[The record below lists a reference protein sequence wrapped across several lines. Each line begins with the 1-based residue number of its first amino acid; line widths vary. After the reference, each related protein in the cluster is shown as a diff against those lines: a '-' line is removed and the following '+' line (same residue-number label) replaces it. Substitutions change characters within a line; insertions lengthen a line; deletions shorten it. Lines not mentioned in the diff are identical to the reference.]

1 MVRGQKDNFA
11 EGALVSAFLGT
22 VWKGKPNQPLQPRPE
37 LRAMIRFLQVIGI
50 LLLLLSIALGPA
62 AAAPNLQLQLLLPQ
76 NTAQFKYYTM
86 APGAVAV
93 GPQNASGQQNIY
105 VADAGFD
112 SILKFDANGNLLS
125 QWGGPGTGNGQFGEP
140 RGLAADALG
149 ACLCHGLGELLRP
162 EV

>member
-1 MVRGQKDNFA
+1 
-11 EGALVSAFLGT
+11 
-22 VWKGKPNQPLQPRPE
+22 
-37 LRAMIRFLQVIGI
+37 MIRFLQVIGI

-140 RGLAADALG
+140 RGLAADAWGHVYVTDWEKYWLHLEVRPQRPSGGYLG
-149 ACLCHGLGELLRP
+149 DRHITL
-162 EV
+162 